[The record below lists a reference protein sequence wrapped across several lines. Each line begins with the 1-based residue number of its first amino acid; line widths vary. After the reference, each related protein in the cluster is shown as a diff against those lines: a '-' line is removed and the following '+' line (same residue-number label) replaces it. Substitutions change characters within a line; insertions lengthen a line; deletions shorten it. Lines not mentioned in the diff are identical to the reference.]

1 MTDHK
6 WMIDVLEDLETYA
19 ASNELSS
26 LQCLIGEV
34 RSKVEI
40 EFKVYATTKERMQS
54 FPDAER
60 LN

>member
-26 LQCLIGEV
+26 LQCLLGKA
-34 RSKVEI
+34 RSKAEI
-40 EFKVYATTKERMQS
+40 EFRAFTSTKERMLS
-54 FPDAER
+54 LPTAAR

>member
-19 ASNELSS
+19 ANNELDS
-26 LQCLIGEV
+26 LKCLLGEA
-34 RSKVEI
+34 RLKAEI
-40 EFKVYATTKERMQS
+40 EFRVFNSTKRQVRS
-54 FPDAER
+54 SSTAAK